1 MLIDIVN
8 LHEKFQPST
17 PNSSRE
23 NLRFPLKVY
32 YTNMQTVISHF
43 RVASLLTDIIENHNK
58 QTDKLNIFKQK
69 TNWQAQKY
77 IQAVISTLVSQKK
90 SQFSNYRRCQEKRH
104 TYQNFTFLWVSY
116 TMFILFVNYMAKIK
130 AAPWASRGSVL
141 EGKIGKTA

>member
-32 YTNMQTVISHF
+32 TNRQTDISHY

-58 QTDKLNIFKQK
+58 QTDKLNIFKPK
-69 TNWQAQKY
+69 NRKP
-77 IQAVISTLVSQKK
+77 IDKHKNI
-90 SQFSNYRRCQEKRH
+90 YRQ
-104 TYQNFTFLWVSY
+104 
-116 TMFILFVNYMAKIK
+116 
-130 AAPWASRGSVL
+130 
-141 EGKIGKTA
+141 

>member
-69 TNWQAQKY
+69 TN
-77 IQAVISTLVSQKK
+77 
-90 SQFSNYRRCQEKRH
+90 
-104 TYQNFTFLWVSY
+104 
-116 TMFILFVNYMAKIK
+116 
-130 AAPWASRGSVL
+130 
-141 EGKIGKTA
+141 